1 MMSEMSTTQRF
12 HRSSEPSVSRGVQ
25 PVVCSRPKA
34 TLQPSGLRTAR
45 KAQHKSFTGLD
56 QMIDLPPATGRWTT
70 RRKALVVAAVRTG
83 RITLQKACERYE
95 LSVEEFL
102 TWWSRAETA
111 WRLSV

>member
-1 MMSEMSTTQRF
+1 
-12 HRSSEPSVSRGVQ
+12 
-25 PVVCSRPKA
+25 
-34 TLQPSGLRTAR
+34 
-45 KAQHKSFTGLD
+45 
-56 QMIDLPPATGRWTT
+56 
-70 RRKALVVAAVRTG
+70 VRTG